1 MPARGIENRRGFILG
16 ATVIFALVFSLLLIV
31 YIFLM
36 QRSWVVSD
44 RALYLYKDV
53 LLAAHKMAL
62 YDINTGRYRDNG
74 AAYNS
79 LFYDSY
85 WQARG
90 GTPPTRY
97 EAVYKVPVRI
107 TSTAVTDCNTV
118 ALQGN
123 NCVTITD
130 VPEFKRVRA
139 VYELTG
145 GHWVLTLTEVD

>member
-1 MPARGIENRRGFILG
+1 MLKGRIKDRGGFILG
-16 ATVIFALVFSLLLIV
+16 ATVIFALIFSLLLV
-31 YIFLM
+31 LYIYLM

-62 YDINTGRYRDNG
+62 YDITTGRYRDNG
-74 AAYNS
+74 AGRNN

-85 WQARG
+85 WQTNGA
-90 GTPPTRY
+90 TPPTRY

-107 TSTAVTDCNTV
+107 TSETTDCNIV
-118 ALQGN
+118 ALQGD

-139 VYELTG
+139 VYELTE
-145 GHWVLTLTEVD
+145 GHWVLTLTEVN